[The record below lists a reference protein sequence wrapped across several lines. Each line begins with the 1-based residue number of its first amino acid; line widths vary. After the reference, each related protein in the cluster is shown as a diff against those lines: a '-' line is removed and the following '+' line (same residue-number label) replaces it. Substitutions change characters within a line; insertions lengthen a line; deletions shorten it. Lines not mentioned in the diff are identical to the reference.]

1 MRVAIY
7 ARVSTTDKGQD
18 TELQLRPLREYAAL
32 RGWTV
37 QAEFIDLGYSG
48 AKVRRPQLDSMMERL
63 HQFDMVL
70 VWKFDRFARSTKHLL
85 DALDTFR
92 SAKIAFVS
100 MTEGID
106 TSSAMGEFVFTVLGA
121 VAQLERSIMVE
132 RINAGV
138 KNAKAKG
145 VHCGR
150 PRKAA

>member
-1 MRVAIY
+1 MRIAIY

-18 TELQLRPLREYAAL
+18 AEMQVKPLREYAML

-37 QAEFIDLGYSG
+37 SAEYVDAGVSG
-48 AKVRRPQLDSMMERL
+48 ATVSRPQLDALMSSL
-63 HQFDMVL
+63 HSFDAIL

-85 DALDTFR
+85 AALDTFR
-92 SAKIAFVS
+92 ASKVAFVS

-132 RINAGV
+132 RISAGM

-145 VHCGR
+145 IHCGR